1 MYNGGVKICIPEMCI
16 PPARIR
22 ALGRHPLP
30 LFLVFPPL
38 VVLKEM
44 AVESE
49 PTNEESSAGVIEECV
64 LWTRLGE
71 SGPPDSTT
79 QIFCML
85 TVQLENLGLQ
95 VSVDG
100 LMSTALLLLSN
111 DSIGFALF
119 NSRYHVPW
127 RL

>member
-1 MYNGGVKICIPEMCI
+1 M
-16 PPARIR
+16 
-22 ALGRHPLP
+22 
-30 LFLVFPPL
+30 
-38 VVLKEM
+38 LKEM

-95 VSVDG
+95 VSVECCRRPSCCCQ
-100 LMSTALLLLSN
+100 MILSVSHCLILATTSLGGYSN
-111 DSIGFALF
+111 KQVG
-119 NSRYHVPW
+119 
-127 RL
+127 